1 VDESFLAIVLK
12 FWRGRMT
19 KVQVAYTRDLP
30 ESLRP
35 MTAGGFKEEM
45 SELVEKGY
53 EIESCGPLGDEG
65 VFCILKKEE

>member
-1 VDESFLAIVLK
+1 
-12 FWRGRMT
+12 MT
-19 KVQVAYTRDLP
+19 KVKVAYTRDLP